1 MTVLPG
7 WKGDLTDRGQGIDV
21 LPQLFKLFSWTE
33 YATIFLLLFTLEK
46 FSEFNSSSQLT
57 NGCQLLRICC
67 KVISITSSS
76 LPAEK
81 KYIKHLDMSPLMSTR
96 THVVIFYPAYILW
109 QFLVGVYFGWLSKI
123 LLNSYIQQL
132 HICVTFLCNQN
143 WTFQCKH
150 SCWRGVISG
159 APSTNIF
166 RQVSTPSTK
175 P

>member
-1 MTVLPG
+1 MQFSQAQQQCYLAGKGTKLTKTAMTVLPG

-46 FSEFNSSSQLT
+46 FYQFNSSSHLT

-81 KYIKHLDMSPLMSTR
+81 KYIKQLDMSPLSSTR
-96 THVVIFYPAYILW
+96 THVSSFIQPTFC
-109 QFLVGVYFGWLSKI
+109 
-123 LLNSYIQQL
+123 NS
-132 HICVTFLCNQN
+132 F
-143 WTFQCKH
+143 
-150 SCWRGVISG
+150 
-159 APSTNIF
+159 
-166 RQVSTPSTK
+166 
-175 P
+175 